1 MNYLQA
7 LHEKGILKDDYSSA
21 IQKKIDLLE
30 AFQEKEDITED
41 DEADFAILEQDLIKS
56 IKKFNPEVYN
66 ARKERLAKVPR
77 KGSKKPKE
85 VQEAKQVQEVQE
97 DVKIAQKLYELK
109 EKVQV
114 RQEMFDG
121 GEIEETKPEPVE
133 VETEEIDDYKKTE
146 TVKPK
151 KMSTS
156 FMLMGIG
163 VFFLTWGGINLWRE
177 RR

>member
-7 LHEKGILKDDYSSA
+7 LHEKGILKEDYSPA

-30 AFQEKEDITED
+30 SFQDKEDITED

-77 KGSKKPKE
+77 KGSKKLKE
-85 VQEAKQVQEVQE
+85 VQEVKEVQE
-97 DVKIAQKLYELK
+97 DVKIAQKLNELK

-121 GEIEETKPEPVE
+121 GEIEEKKPEPVE

>member
-7 LHEKGILKDDYSSA
+7 LHEKGILKNDYSPA

-56 IKKFNPEVYN
+56 IKKFNPEVYS

-85 VQEAKQVQEVQE
+85 VQEVKEVQE
-97 DVKIAQKLYELK
+97 DVKIAQKLNELK

-121 GEIEETKPEPVE
+121 GEIEETKSKPVE
-133 VETEEIDDYKKTE
+133 VETEEIDDYKKTA

-156 FMLMGIG
+156 IMIMGIG
-163 VFFLTWGGINLWRE
+163 AFLLTLGGINLWRE
-177 RR
+177 RQ